1 MLQVIS
7 IVIIIVAIAFLYKR
21 YENKYL
27 YRNVDENMD
36 LRKYLS
42 GKLSRDDLGR
52 VRKPIMWIYTPYEY
66 NSRNWLSFGSRSSY
80 ELNQPY
86 LYLTTKSIIK
96 QCNQDFHIVI
106 IDDNTFSKLLPDWKY
121 ENQQLTNTKRL
132 FGLMN
137 LLYTYGGIITP
148 ISFVCFKSLIE
159 MYYNGTR
166 TTKMFVCENV
176 NKNTLINASFVP
188 DPFFMGAIKETPI
201 LKEFIV
207 QLNNIIQTDY
217 TAEPEV
223 TGKIQQWLHEKTTS
237 GKINLVKGYDTSIM
251 KKDGSPVLID
261 NLMGSDYVN
270 IDLDKSYG
278 IWVPANEILRRT
290 SFEWFAR
297 LSEEQVL
304 NSNVILGK
312 YILKSIAPK
321 NSPVSQDTEPSDY
334 VSLWKTPLYKGIYG
348 LQPLY
353 LGQDVPKVSSE
364 TKNSNNNNVNK
375 NTSKEDKKYK
385 YVGII
390 S

>member
-1 MLQVIS
+1 MLQVIL
-7 IVIIIVAIAFLYKR
+7 IVIIIVTIAFLYKR

-27 YRNVDENMD
+27 YGDVDENMD
-36 LRKYLS
+36 IRKYLS
-42 GKLSRDDLGR
+42 GKLSRDELGR
-52 VRKPIMWIYTPYEY
+52 VKKPIMWIYTPYEY
-66 NSRNWLSFGSRSSY
+66 NSRNWMSFGSRSSY

-106 IDDNTFSKLLPDWKY
+106 IDDNTFAKLLPDWKY
-121 ENQQLTNTKRL
+121 GNQQLNYTKRI

-137 LLYTYGGIITP
+137 LLYTYGGMITP

-166 TTKMFVCENV
+166 TTKVFICENV
-176 NKNTLINASFVP
+176 NKNTLIDSLFIP
-188 DPFFMGAIKETPI
+188 DPWFMGALKETPI
-201 LKEFIV
+201 IKDFIV
-207 QLNNIIQTDY
+207 KLNNIINTDY
-217 TAEPEV
+217 TAETEV
-223 TGKIQQWLHEKTTS
+223 TGKIQEWLYEKSKS

-251 KKDGSPVLID
+251 TKDGSPVLID
-261 NLMGSDYVN
+261 VLMGSDYVN
-270 IDLDKSYG
+270 IDLNKSYG

-321 NSPVSQDTEPSDY
+321 NSPVSQDTDTSSL
-334 VSLWKTPLYKGIYG
+334 VSFWKTPLYTGIYG

-353 LGQDVPKVSSE
+353 LGQEVPKAQIS
-364 TKNSNNNNVNK
+364 TQ
-375 NTSKEDKKYK
+375 NTNDDINQINEEKKYK

-390 S
+390 A